1 VDIHEIAAGL
11 WVSTTTAPLRARS
24 VAAMSTLNVPTTHDH
39 STRRRPAPVL
49 GLQVLIHRRMLDRH
63 LAEGRNPASDPQLKM
78 RAAQLQRPAARAR
91 LARMLRETVCSL
103 DDSALAQYLRPEA
116 PLAVASV
123 RACAREINDLSQAL
137 TAPNPD
143 VRGVA
148 IVRVLLTNG
157 AGPLYAG
164 GQPTELRAVVLAA
177 SAAL

>member
-1 VDIHEIAAGL
+1 MDIHEIAAGL
-11 WVSTTTAPLRARS
+11 WVSTTTAPPSARS

-39 STRRRPAPVL
+39 AARRRPSPKL
-49 GLQVLIHRRMLDRH
+49 GLQVLIHRRQLDRQ
-63 LAEGRNPASDPQLKM
+63 LAEGHNSAGDPQLTM
-78 RAAQLQRPAARAR
+78 RAAQLTGPAARAR
-91 LARMLRETVCSL
+91 LARMLREAVCSL

-116 PLAVASV
+116 PLATASV

-148 IVRVLLTNG
+148 IVRTLLTDG
-157 AGPLYAG
+157 TGPLYIG
-164 GQPTELRAVVLAA
+164 GQPGELRAVVLAA